1 MYIRK
6 KVIFALLTI
15 LVLVGI
21 FIKVHAKT
29 DEELPVTNF
38 KYDANILVKE
48 SAIALNQAIKDYH
61 NSDEYKMYKLK
72 TKIENETGIK
82 IKELQAITCNITY
95 YSSLA
100 CENGKYGLKT
110 ASGIMMNGKTVANNF
125 LSFGTD
131 LYINGYGHKVVHD
144 RGSSKHFNTVNRFDV
159 YVPRNSGES
168 DSVYYKRVNNMGRKT
183 VTGYI
188 LVEE

>member
-1 MYIRK
+1 
-6 KVIFALLTI
+6 
-15 LVLVGI
+15 
-21 FIKVHAKT
+21 
-29 DEELPVTNF
+29 
-38 KYDANILVKE
+38 E
-48 SAIALNQAIKDYH
+48 SAIALNSAIKEYY

-72 TKIENETGIK
+72 ANIENETGIK

-100 CENGKYGLKT
+100 CENGKYGFKT
-110 ASGIMMNGKTVANNF
+110 ASGTMMNDKTVANNF

-131 LYINGYGHKVVHD
+131 LYIDGYGHKIVHD
-144 RGSSKHFNTVNRFDV
+144 RGSSRHFNTVNRFDV
-159 YVPRNSGES
+159 YVPRNNGEG